1 MGLILA
7 LYVAALM
14 TLFARES
21 NKQALTSYLSRHI
34 TEVEKKQFADIKDA
48 HRYHITALKTEYNTQ
63 LHRVQGSLHI
73 ANGKVDRLS
82 TNYDWICTAHDE
94 QMRVNQEQQDR
105 IQYLEDE
112 RKQNGLSTP
121 KTRLPFSAPASQ
133 IEFSDPTLR
142 SRFRSAEKGSVTDM
156 PFPLGQ
162 VSDVSCIAT
171 VTSY

>member
-1 MGLILA
+1 
-7 LYVAALM
+7 M
-14 TLFARES
+14 TFFAGES
-21 NKQALTSYLSRHI
+21 NKEGMASYLSRHV
-34 TEVEKKQFADIKDA
+34 TEVEKKQFADVKDA
-48 HRYHITALKTEYNTQ
+48 HRRHITALKTEYSTE
-63 LHRVQGSLHI
+63 LHRVQGNLHV
-73 ANGKVDRLS
+73 ANAKWDRLN
-82 TNYDWICTAHDE
+82 TNYNWICTDYEE
-94 QMRVNQEQQDR
+94 QMRVNQEQEDR

-142 SRFRSAEKGSVTDM
+142 SRFRSAVKGSVTDM

-171 VTSY
+171 VASY